1 METRFFKSMREG
13 SPSRCLSQ
21 SKSAN
26 GAGPCLVDRNAFGT
40 FVFLMLAIAGVV
52 MANDCVEATQRESF
66 RAAALV
72 FRGRVSRI
80 DDLAAVP
87 SSSDNQMGKA
97 PLEPSISSDPKLITF
112 SVERVWKG
120 KVGKIVQTFVLE
132 HPPMGTG
139 YQFRLGSEYVVYAL
153 NEIGQK
159 WQPARQTRRRQRI
172 YDIGI
177 TCTLR
182 VRTDVSKES
191 HLLGLG
197 KSPE

>member
-1 METRFFKSMREG
+1 METRSLKPMRES
-13 SPSRCLSQ
+13 SPLRFLSQ
-21 SKSAN
+21 AKSAN
-26 GAGPCLVDRNAFGT
+26 GAPSFLVGRSAIGEL
-40 FVFLMLAIAGVV
+40 VFFMLAVAGMV
-52 MANDCVEATQRESF
+52 MANDCVEPTQRESF
-66 RAAALV
+66 RAAAIV
-72 FRGRVSRI
+72 FSGRVSHI
-80 DDLAAVP
+80 EDLAAAP
-87 SSSDNQMGKA
+87 SSLENQMSKA

-120 KVGKIVQTFVLE
+120 KVGKTVQLFVLE

-153 NEIGQK
+153 NEIDQK
-159 WQPARQTRRRQRI
+159 RPTARHPRKRQRI

-182 VRTDVSKES
+182 VRTDVPKES

-197 KSPE
+197 KVPE